1 MPYLTSTDVKSYG
14 AIPSTDTQDNAE
26 LVLLIA
32 RAQSFIEEYTGRVFM
47 ASSDTESTRYYEY
60 SRDVEGLTLYL
71 DADLNELGSNGI
83 VAGTDSIVSTNFY
96 YEPRNDKPY
105 YAITLRGNS
114 GVSWTDST
122 SDGNFEN
129 AIQVHAQW
137 AYSSDVPA
145 DIQHALIR
153 LVKWYYKQGRV
164 TDDTADRPIVLE
176 SGATV
181 LPAEIPSDVL
191 AILKKYVYRPV
202 ES

>member
-14 AIPSTDTQDNAE
+14 AIPASDTQDNAE

-32 RAQSFIEEYTGRVFM
+32 RAQQYIETYTGRIFM
-47 ASSDTESTRYYEY
+47 VSSDTESTRYYES
-60 SRDVEGLTLYL
+60 SRDVDGLTLYL
-71 DADLNELGSNGI
+71 DNDLNTLGSNGI
-83 VAGTDSIVSTNFY
+83 IAGTDTLASTNFY

-105 YAITLRGNS
+105 HAITLRGNAGS
-114 GVSWTDST
+114 VWTNAT
-122 SDGNFEN
+122 SDGDYEN

-164 TDDTADRPIVLE
+164 TDETADRPIVLE

-181 LPAEIPSDVL
+181 LPAEIPSDIL

-202 ES
+202 KG